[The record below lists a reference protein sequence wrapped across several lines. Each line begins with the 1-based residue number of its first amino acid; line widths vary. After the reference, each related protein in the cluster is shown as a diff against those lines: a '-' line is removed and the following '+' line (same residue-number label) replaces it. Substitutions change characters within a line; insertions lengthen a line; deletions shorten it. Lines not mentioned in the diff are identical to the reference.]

1 MSTLKF
7 LIALTLSAILSVGLY
22 SLPLVIAQPVFSGPR
37 TWQVLI
43 GGQSDNM
50 AVQAEGYYPRVI
62 TIDVGDT
69 AVWTLN
75 AAELDSVTEFVN
87 EV

>member
-1 MSTLKF
+1 
-7 LIALTLSAILSVGLY
+7 
-22 SLPLVIAQPVFSGPR
+22 
-37 TWQVLI
+37 VLI